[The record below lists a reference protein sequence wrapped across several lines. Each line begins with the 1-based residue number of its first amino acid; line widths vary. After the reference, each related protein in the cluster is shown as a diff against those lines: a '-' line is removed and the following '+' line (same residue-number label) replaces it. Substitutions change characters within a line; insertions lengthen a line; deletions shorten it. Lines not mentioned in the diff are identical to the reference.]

1 MNKTIL
7 FLSPTGTLTNGAEI
21 AGLHLMKFLVKKGY
35 NVINIPCG
43 FGDKI
48 YQEKMRE
55 AGVKIEP
62 LLFNWWNG
70 DLTPDD
76 SMRNIQ
82 VISTIN
88 KLIKKYKPT
97 FFITNTADMPW
108 GAISAS
114 MADVPHMWLVHE
126 DPDGEE
132 FGWLTDKFDFIGKYS
147 NNVLAVNSKLVKT
160 IQKRIKNTD
169 TFVSGFYPYTDISSV
184 KLAESRKSIRLVS
197 PNFIT
202 PRKNQLE
209 LIRALVKLHN
219 QGIELELVMIGGEDE
234 EYGKMIH
241 EEVEKNNLSKFV
253 KFMDYTPNPW
263 QYISKDDI
271 FVFTSSNETFG
282 LSFVEALKLGIPAI
296 VSDNIGFSQVYEIT
310 KLGHIYKLGDIDD
323 LVNKIKYVYEN
334 ITDERKKA
342 KAGVSIANDKLS
354 LENCYKNI
362 LEILKKNKAKNP
374 MRENRHI
381 EKYITAGGLNIKLDN
396 KNYRMRAAAAR
407 VKRVAKNPKLIGK
420 KLKKVYNRARNS

>member
-70 DLTPDD
+70 DLTADD

-88 KLIKKYKPT
+88 KLIKNYKPA

-114 MADVPHMWLVHE
+114 MADIPHMWLVHE

-147 NNVLAVNSKLVKT
+147 NNVLAVNAELVKT
-160 IQKRIKNTD
+160 IQRRIENYNAS
-169 TFVSGFYPYTDISSV
+169 VSGFYPYTDISAI
-184 KLAESRKSIRLVS
+184 KLADSGDSIRLVS

-209 LIRALVKLHN
+209 LIRALTKLHE
-219 QGIELELVMIGGEDE
+219 QDIKLELIMIGGEDDQ
-234 EYGKMIH
+234 YGKIVR
-241 EEVEKNNLSKFV
+241 EEVKKNNLDKFV
-253 KFMDYTPNPW
+253 KFINYTPDPW
-263 QYISKDDI
+263 QYISKNDI

-282 LSFVEALKLGIPAI
+282 LSFVEALKLGIPSV
-296 VSDNIGFSQVYEIT
+296 VSDNIGFSQVHEIT
-310 KLGHIYKLGDIDD
+310 QLGNIYNLGDVGDLVDKIKLVYDNIDD
-323 LVNKIKYVYEN
+323 
-334 ITDERKKA
+334 ERQKA
-342 KAGVSIANDKLS
+342 KNGIMVANDKLS

-362 LEILKKNKAKNP
+362 FEILEKSEAKNP

-381 EKYITAGGLNIKLDN
+381 EKYITSGGLNIKLDD
-396 KNYRMRAAAAR
+396 KKYRLEANVAR
-407 VKRVAKNPKLIGK
+407 LKRVLKNPKIIINKIK
-420 KLKKVYNRARNS
+420 KL

>member
-70 DLTPDD
+70 DLTADD

-88 KLIKKYKPT
+88 KLIKKYKPA

-114 MADVPHMWLVHE
+114 MADIPHMWLVHE

-147 NNVLAVNSKLVKT
+147 NNVLAVNAELVKT
-160 IQKRIKNTD
+160 IQRRIENYNAS
-169 TFVSGFYPYTDISSV
+169 VSGFYPYTDISAI
-184 KLAESRKSIRLVS
+184 KLADSGDSIRLVS

-209 LIRALVKLHN
+209 LIRALTKLHE
-219 QGIELELVMIGGEDE
+219 QDIKLELIMIGGEDDQ
-234 EYGKMIH
+234 YGKIVR
-241 EEVEKNNLSKFV
+241 EEVKKNNLDKFV
-253 KFMDYTPNPW
+253 KFINYTPDPW
-263 QYISKDDI
+263 QYISKNDI

-282 LSFVEALKLGIPAI
+282 LSFVEALKLGIPSV
-296 VSDNIGFSQVYEIT
+296 VSDNIGFSQVHEIT
-310 KLGHIYKLGDIDD
+310 QLGNIYNLGDVGDLVDKIKLVYDNIDD
-323 LVNKIKYVYEN
+323 
-334 ITDERKKA
+334 ERQKA
-342 KAGVSIANDKLS
+342 KNGIMVANDKLS

-362 LEILKKNKAKNP
+362 FEILEKSEAKNP

-381 EKYITAGGLNIKLDN
+381 EKYITSGGLNIKLDD
-396 KNYRMRAAAAR
+396 KKYRLEANVAR
-407 VKRVAKNPKLIGK
+407 LKRVLKNPKIIINKIK
-420 KLKKVYNRARNS
+420 KL